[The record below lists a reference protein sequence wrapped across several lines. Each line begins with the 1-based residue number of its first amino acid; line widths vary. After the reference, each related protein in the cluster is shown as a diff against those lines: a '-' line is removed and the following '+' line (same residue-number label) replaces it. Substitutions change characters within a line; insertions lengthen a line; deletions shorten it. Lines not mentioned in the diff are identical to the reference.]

1 MQSKSRPCLE
11 NRVLDFFVFL
21 QEGKST
27 SSIKKHERRFSYIFS
42 ICFQVVLHTHPSG
55 AVCKCQKTCQTKSSK
70 FILNRKRWWS
80 EGRKRWWKIAWK
92 LMFSNYPKAI
102 WQIKAYGRKMTW
114 VFSKTYYRCISL
126 SFIRCFHFQ
135 TEPTH
140 FWLLKMN
147 HPTECTSNN
156 LKSFAC

>member
-11 NRVLDFFVFL
+11 NRVLDFL
-21 QEGKST
+21 SSCKNENPPHLSKST
-27 SSIKKHERRFSYIFS
+27 REDFHIF
-42 ICFQVVLHTHPSG
+42 FQYASKSCCTPTPG